1 MSTDKDDHSSST
13 TEPSEVPPTITHPGV
28 PRLAFYLYYSGGL
41 LYMIHCVF
49 HMCMCGHL
57 AHEDGLGRY
66 PLDLAWLALWGG
78 AMLAVAKHHRRN
90 NWRFYFSIFVV
101 GFLSFPP
108 PIARSG
114 FGSCATAFFTHTEQ
128 ASDREGVGL
137 TPTATQ

>member
-101 GFLSFPP
+101 GFLSFPLQLLAAVLALVPLHFLHTLNKP
-108 PIARSG
+108 PTGKVLA
-114 FGSCATAFFTHTEQ
+114 
-128 ASDREGVGL
+128 
-137 TPTATQ
+137 